1 MTDEGSR
8 AYMYDR
14 PPHRWFKVRQEKGLV
29 MKWWKTHSCKK
40 KSEEKKGPEPPIRS
54 MSNLPAGR
62 KWRKL
67 CGPSFCG
74 ERACPC
80 RRSLDTWETNIH
92 MYCIPTD
99 ARNGKSKTSKTSQT
113 SQKKK
118 KHIIMYVHS
127 VQFCMCKMQLFSGI
141 DDIRDRS
148 FLILK
153 TIRTPR
159 EGYKAIICI
168 NNRRS
173 GKRPDW
179 RWMEII

>member
-1 MTDEGSR
+1 MGQAFAGKGHVR
-8 AYMYDR
+8 A
-14 PPHRWFKVRQEKGLV
+14 GGAL
-29 MKWWKTHSCKK
+29 
-40 KSEEKKGPEPPIRS
+40 
-54 MSNLPAGR
+54 
-62 KWRKL
+62 
-67 CGPSFCG
+67 
-74 ERACPC
+74 
-80 RRSLDTWETNIH
+80 IH
-92 MYCIPTD
+92 GKRTYICIVSPQMQGT
-99 ARNGKSKTSKTSQT
+99 GKAKQAKQAK
-113 SQKKK
+113 QAKKK